1 MQQVWRLHE
10 EVNVPSDERAQ
21 GWARM
26 AGGRH
31 AQGWDGMEGT
41 AGCSDFWFWEGPEPG
56 AGRRVL
62 RNPLPWPVATLPS
75 PAAHQGLGALVTTST
90 QLNQQMNVAA
100 FPGTSVA

>member
-41 AGCSDFWFWEGPEPG
+41 AGCSDFWFWEAPEPG
-56 AGRRVL
+56 
-62 RNPLPWPVATLPS
+62 
-75 PAAHQGLGALVTTST
+75 
-90 QLNQQMNVAA
+90 
-100 FPGTSVA
+100 